1 MTVVFDAAAVFDD
14 DYLYFYEPLLSEER
28 SDAEAELIWTLAGVQ
43 PGDRVLDLASGHGRL
58 SNRLAARG
66 ADVVG
71 FDVTPSFLDRARKDA
86 AAAGLDVE
94 YVQGDMRKLPWT
106 AEFDVVVNWFTAFG
120 YFDDDTDRAILAGVN
135 HALRPHGRFLL
146 EMNHGANLMRRFL
159 PAITHRVGNDTVFD
173 EHTYDPITGRVGTR
187 RTVLRDGRVRTFEF
201 SVRVFAFPELR
212 DWLHAA
218 GFSTVEGFDG
228 SGADLSDVSAR
239 MIVRATKA

>member
-1 MTVVFDAAAVFDD
+1 VTAGFDLAAVFDD
-14 DYLYFYEPLLSEER
+14 DYLYFYEPLLSDER
-28 SDAEAELIWTLAGVQ
+28 SDAEAELIWTLAGLQ
-43 PGDRVLDLASGHGRL
+43 TGDRVLDLASGHGRL

-86 AAAGLDVE
+86 AAGNVNIE

-120 YFDDDTDRAILAGVN
+120 YFDDDTDRAILTGIHN
-135 HALRPHGRFLL
+135 ALRPHGRLLL

-173 EHTYDPITGRVGTR
+173 EHTYDPIAGRVGTR

-218 GFSTVEGFDG
+218 GFSTVDAFDG
-228 SGADLSDVSAR
+228 SGADLIDVSPR